1 MADDEEP
8 PMAVQ
13 IQPDIPTLSAEE
25 SSEAVSVGVTVITG
39 YLGAGKST
47 VSNEKSLSL
56 IALRVEVSIF

>member
-47 VSNEKSLSL
+47 VSN
-56 IALRVEVSIF
+56 

>member
-13 IQPDIPTLSAEE
+13 IQPDIPVAKTTLSLEE
-25 SSEAVSVGVTVITG
+25 SSDAVGVTVITG

-47 VSNEKSLSL
+47 VSKSL
-56 IALRVEVSIF
+56 IYLRL